1 MICSNMFYLALTVW
15 IGGPVGPSSL
25 DIVQRCLIIL
35 SQSTLEILGWL
46 DCSIHILGGGETN
59 FPLRNVSEDFSSLL
73 EKSCHYEN
81 IPPCSVLIRAVIKS
95 LRFNYFLIVSRI
107 IDCFIMLSLERDAA
121 DHMHILRLG
130 SCFVRISIHRL
141 LNNCREISLKM
152 SNISNLS
159 DIMNIRILAIA
170 SIELWGFGAT
180 YR

>member
-1 MICSNMFYLALTVW
+1 MIVRTNHVLNVMICSNMFYLALTVW

-35 SQSTLEILGWL
+35 SQSTLEILGRL
-46 DCSIHILGGGETN
+46 DCSIHNKLAWKELVITKI
-59 FPLRNVSEDFSSLL
+59 FLL
-73 EKSCHYEN
+73 A
-81 IPPCSVLIRAVIKS
+81 LIYTVIKS

-180 YR
+180 YRWMLKVE